1 MGLSKARFHVPPDT
15 RGSVKMVNIPK
26 AKKSFC
32 KKCKKHAPHKVTQ
45 YKTGKASLYAQGK
58 RRYDRKQ
65 GPCSTKKR
73 KPRRRSCF
81 AFSATPARRC
91 ACILSRGARLSK
103 LAATRRAR
111 VASTSK
117 LVLGM
122 CIVTCGTCAH
132 KHWG

>member
-1 MGLSKARFHVPPDT
+1 MGLSKARSYVPPRT

-65 GPCSTKKR
+65 SGFGGQNKPVFHKKAKATKKITLKMKCEKCSSLKMKNLGR
-73 KPRRRSCF
+73 CK
-81 AFSATPARRC
+81 AFE
-91 ACILSRGARLSK
+91 LGAEKKKKGPTIHGR
-103 LAATRRAR
+103 
-111 VASTSK
+111 
-117 LVLGM
+117 
-122 CIVTCGTCAH
+122 
-132 KHWG
+132 